1 MTGVE
6 VQEMTDNLS
15 CSDTEASATALI
27 IIDMIND
34 LEFPG
39 GEEIL
44 GDALKAAERI
54 ADLKQRAD
62 AAAIPVIFANDNF
75 GRWRSDFREVI
86 RHCRHPKK
94 RGHPIVDLLN
104 PTPEDYFVL
113 KPRHSAFF
121 ATPLELLLRQL
132 GCERL
137 VLSGIT
143 GDMCVKFTACDA
155 YMRELTLVVPA
166 DCTASQS
173 VERNQDALRYM
184 AETLKADTRSSVDI
198 DLRPGPEAG
207 R

>member
-1 MTGVE
+1 
-6 VQEMTDNLS
+6 MTDNPGS
-15 CSDTEASATALI
+15 NATETPATALI

-39 GEEIL
+39 GEDIL
-44 GDALKAAERI
+44 EDALKAAERI
-54 ADLKQRAD
+54 AALKRRAD

-86 RHCRHPKK
+86 RHCRHPTK

-121 ATPLELLLRQL
+121 ATPLELLLRHL

-137 VLSGIT
+137 VLCGLT
-143 GDMCVKFTACDA
+143 GDMCVQFTACD
-155 YMRELTLVVPA
+155 
-166 DCTASQS
+166 
-173 VERNQDALRYM
+173 
-184 AETLKADTRSSVDI
+184 
-198 DLRPGPEAG
+198 
-207 R
+207 